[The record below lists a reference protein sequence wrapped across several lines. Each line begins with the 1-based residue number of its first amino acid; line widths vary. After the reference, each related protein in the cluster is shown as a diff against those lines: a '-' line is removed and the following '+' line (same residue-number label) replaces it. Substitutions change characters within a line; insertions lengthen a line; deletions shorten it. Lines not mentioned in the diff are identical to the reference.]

1 MIMNLLGKSLVLVQ
15 LALGVGFLGWAATIF
30 AYPVDLGW
38 KEPRRAWVDPPEG
51 KKDNERIASEIDKR
65 AAAVKKA
72 AEAKQRA
79 LARVELAQKD
89 LADVEHKF
97 WRHHLAYRAEI
108 ARLQSADGK
117 IDVRNILFE
126 GGVPTLDA
134 KNSTGLAYE
143 KKAVGVDLS
152 IAKLLDVLGKRQ
164 GEIKSVQEDIKK
176 ILEKELEIT
185 RYLSGKDENDK
196 QANPGLYGLLDEEA
210 SKQRKLK
217 EEYDYLQPLWVREL
231 NAAQILLERR
241 ARLEKRLK
249 ELGVRSE

>member
-15 LALGVGFLGWAATIF
+15 LALSVAFLGWAAAIF

-89 LADVEHKF
+89 LVDAEHKF
-97 WRHHLAYRAEI
+97 WRYHLAYRAEI
-108 ARLQSADGK
+108 ASLKSADGK
-117 IDVRNILFE
+117 ITVRNILFE
-126 GGVPTLDA
+126 GGLPKLDA
-134 KNSTGLAYE
+134 KSSTGLAYE
-143 KKAVGVDLS
+143 KPLAVDLS
-152 IAKLLDVLGKRQ
+152 LVKLFDLMKARQ
-164 GEIKSVQEDIKK
+164 DEIKKVQEAIKNN
-176 ILEKELEIT
+176 LAEETRLT
-185 RYLSGKDENDK
+185 RYLTGKDENDK

-210 SKQRKLK
+210 TKQRKFK

-231 NAAQILLERR
+231 NAAQILLDRR
-241 ARLEKRLK
+241 AKLERRLK
-249 ELGVRSE
+249 ELGVGLE